1 MAISTTND
9 NKREQVQR
17 ALAEMVAGNFDL
29 PTHEHHNGDKEDVIL
44 SAISQLSTLLK
55 QSDYHLPTLS
65 SNSDQLLPHIIE
77 LAGHRSGGYENFN
90 SLLELYLKS
99 GCNIFKTDFAIIYQ
113 YHENSGTCLAVTG
126 TEAIEVGDAFAG
138 EYSIAEQ
145 ISKEQQ
151 TIIIKSDGQNSISHP
166 VFGNIGFYVGAP
178 IFVNNE
184 VYAFIEYCSL
194 NCSICNKLADK
205 LIKFIAKDIGAAIYD
220 LILNQERNKIESALF
235 SSKEQFK
242 HVVENIPGA
251 VYRRSPESKGLFEF
265 ISSEVEKITGYP
277 VATFSEVENYLNII
291 HPDDKKWLLPTLE
304 EVKLHHN
311 ALHVEYRILHKNGSI
326 RWVSERGSLSLAA
339 NRKDFVLDGVIFDI
353 TNMKLTEQAL
363 IKSENRYRLVT
374 SYSNISIWDFNF
386 EMNEQYVSEN
396 LWRTLGYNN
405 EEIPETFDAFL
416 DLIHPDDLANVKQ
429 NLYADA
435 REQIA
440 NFEFVCRKIH
450 KKGQVKWI
458 HSRGTII
465 RDEKDQ
471 VLRIAGL
478 DDDVTEQK
486 LTDEALQKSEERY
499 SLATSAGNIS
509 VFDYNFL
516 QKSYFISSNLKAIL
530 GYRTHEIGNTPE
542 ALQMLV
548 HPEDRELIN
557 HARKEHLE
565 GRSPVLEV
573 EYRMLHKDGSVRWIL
588 TRGTRFVD
596 YTGNLYRLAGY
607 DMDITDRKVAEIEA
621 KETRKHL
628 QYLFDTLDNIF
639 ITVDP
644 NQRKV
649 IQISAGF
656 EKLTGY
662 TIDLIKRDYE
672 LIYKIIHPEDLIL
685 FEDLMRN
692 LNEGKTSS
700 NEFRIICKDESIK
713 WANVDATP
721 SHHNGKLI
729 RYDAIIY
736 DITEKK
742 KQKELLQA
750 KELAEKG
757 LQFKTEFLANM
768 SHEIRTPMN
777 GIIGM
782 TDLILDTK
790 LSKKQHDF
798 INVIQSSSK
807 NLLEIINEILD
818 LSKLEAGKMSLQSGI
833 FDLHHLIQNVKN
845 IFIPILKEKQVKLTI
860 DLDKNLPQYIKTDET
875 KVNQVLTNLMSNA
888 AKFTEVGE
896 IKVTAKAKDK
906 NFIEVSVSDTGLGIK
921 QEDQSKLFQ
930 KFTQLNTTTSRKYK
944 GTGLG
949 LSISMHLVQLMGGTI
964 QLQSEYRKGS
974 TFSFSF
980 EFEKVGKDY
989 ANVKMD
995 RTRHAN
1001 ENYEA
1006 DVLLVEDNQVNQQ
1019 VATLMLKKFGCK
1031 VDTAN
1036 NGLEAIE
1043 KVNKNNYHLIFMDIQ
1058 MPIMDGIETTKVLK
1072 EKFNDL
1078 PPIVGL
1084 SANALHSDKEHYKQ
1098 YGMDGYLTKPITSD
1112 LIHGALRDWFTDNKP
1127 NINKAKTRDEVKDLG
1142 LLVLDKME
1150 VMNQTVMQDLK
1161 HVSGGNT
1168 EGILEILGSFV
1179 VDAKS
1184 LSDDCLSSFDTDDYN
1199 GLHKA
1204 IHTLKGLS
1212 GTIGATQIYELSKII
1227 NHKVKTSQFK
1237 NLRETIQKLP
1247 QYINIFE
1254 DYLKNISK

>member
-1 MAISTTND
+1 MAISITND
-9 NKREQVQR
+9 TKRAQVKR
-17 ALAEMVAGNFDL
+17 ALAQMLAGNFDL
-29 PTHEHHNGDKEDVIL
+29 PSHSQQNGEEEDVIL
-44 SAISQLSTLLK
+44 SAISHLSTLLK
-55 QSDYHLPTLS
+55 QSDYHLS
-65 SNSDQLLPHIIE
+65 SLTNNTDQLITHLIE
-77 LAGHRSGGYENFN
+77 LAGHRSDGYENFS
-90 SLLELYLKS
+90 SLLESYLMS
-99 GCNIFKTDFAIIYQ
+99 GCNIFNTDFAIIYQ
-113 YHENSGTCLAVTG
+113 YQENNGTCLAVTG
-126 TEAIEVGDAFAG
+126 SDAIEVGDSFSG
-138 EYSIAEQ
+138 EYSITEQ
-145 ISKEQQ
+145 ISEEKQ
-151 TIIIKSDGQNSISHP
+151 IIIITGNGQNDIYHP

-194 NCSICNKLADK
+194 NCSICNNLANQ
-205 LIKFIAKDIGAAIYD
+205 LIEFIAKDIGAAIYD

-251 VYRRSPESKGLFEF
+251 VYRRSPETTGFFEF
-265 ISSEVEKITGYP
+265 ISSEVEKITGYQ
-277 VATFSEVENYLNII
+277 VATFHEVENYIKII

-304 EVKLHHN
+304 DVKSHHN
-311 ALHVEYRILHKNGSI
+311 ALHVEYRIFHKNGSL

-339 NRKDFVLDGVIFDI
+339 SRNDFVLDGVIFDI

-386 EMNEQYVSEN
+386 EMNEQYISEN
-396 LWRTLGYNN
+396 LWQTLGYNN
-405 EEIPETFDAFL
+405 GEIPETFDAFL
-416 DLIHPDDLANVKQ
+416 ELIHPDDLVNVRQ
-429 NLYADA
+429 NLYANTN
-435 REQIA
+435 EQIA

-465 RDEKDQ
+465 RDEEDQ

-509 VFDYNFL
+509 VFDFNFT
-516 QKSYFISSNLKAIL
+516 QKTYFISANLKAIL
-530 GYRTHEIGNTPE
+530 GYRTHEISSTPE
-542 ALQMLV
+542 SLQMLV

-557 HARKEHLE
+557 IARKDHLE
-565 GRSPVLEV
+565 GKSPVLEV

-596 YTGNLYRLAGY
+596 ETGNPYRLAGY
-607 DMDITDRKVAEIEA
+607 DMDITDRKIAEIEA
-621 KETRKHL
+621 KETRKQL
-628 QYLFDTLDNIF
+628 QYLFDTLDNVF

-644 NQRKV
+644 NQKKV

-662 TIDLIKRDYE
+662 KVDLIKRDYE
-672 LIYKIIHPEDLIL
+672 LIYQIIYPDDLVL
-685 FEDLMRN
+685 FEDLMRK
-692 LNEGKTSS
+692 LNEGSTTSI
-700 NEFRIICKDESIK
+700 EFRIICKDKSIK

-721 SHHNGKLI
+721 SLHNGKLF

-736 DITEKK
+736 DITERK

-782 TDLILDTK
+782 TDLLLDTK
-790 LSKKQHDF
+790 LNKKQSEF

-833 FDLHHLIQNVKN
+833 FDFHHLIQNVKN
-845 IFIPILKEKQVKLTI
+845 LFIPTLQEKQVSITI
-860 DLDKNLPQYIKTDET
+860 ELDKNLPQYIKTDET
-875 KVNQVLTNLMSNA
+875 KVIQVLTNLLSNA
-888 AKFTEVGE
+888 AKFTEEGE
-896 IKVTAKAKDK
+896 IKVIAKAADE
-906 NFIEVSVSDTGLGIK
+906 NHIEVSVIDTGIGIK

-930 KFTQLNTTTSRKYK
+930 KFTQLNTTTSRKHK

-949 LSISMHLVQLMGGTI
+949 LSISMHLVELMGGSI

-980 EFEKVGKDY
+980 QFEKVGKDY

-995 RTRHAN
+995 KPRHAN
-1001 ENYEA
+1001 ENFEA

-1019 VATLMLKKFGCK
+1019 VATLMLKKFGCR

-1036 NGLEAIE
+1036 HGLEAIE
-1043 KVNKNNYHLIFMDIQ
+1043 KVKKKNYQIIFMDIQ
-1058 MPIMDGIETTKVLK
+1058 MPIMDGIETTKILK
-1072 EKFNDL
+1072 EKFSLL

-1084 SANALHSDKEHYKQ
+1084 SANALQADKEHYKI

-1112 LIHGALRDWFTDNKP
+1112 LIYDGLYKWLSGDKP
-1127 NINKAKTRDEVKDLG
+1127 KANKAKTQRKVQDLG
-1142 LLVLDKME
+1142 LSKLDKME
-1150 VMNQTVMQDLK
+1150 VMNKTVMQDLK
-1161 HVSGGNT
+1161 IVSGGNT
-1168 EGILEILGSFV
+1168 EGILKMLTSFV

-1184 LSDDCLSSFDTDDYN
+1184 LNDECLSSFDANDYN
-1199 GLHKA
+1199 GLNRA

-1212 GTIGATQIYELSKII
+1212 GTIGATQVYELSKII
-1227 NHKVKTSQFK
+1227 NHKVKTSRFD
-1237 NLRETIQKLP
+1237 NLKDTILKMK
-1247 QYINIFE
+1247 QYIKKFE